1 MIEHSPG
8 KTVIT
13 INDNG
18 EVTFIQISDKNKDE
32 LDKLKSISKVL
43 KDIWCENRGE
53 K

>member
-1 MIEHSPG
+1 MIDHSPG

-13 INDNG
+13 IDDGG
-18 EVTFIQISDKNKDE
+18 EVTFVQISDKNKNE

-43 KDIWCENRGE
+43 KDIWFENRGA